1 MTAEDA
7 ERAGFRRILVAV
19 DGSEACAA
27 ALDHAVRL
35 AGLYGCELV
44 GLHVLDSGWP
54 DFIGNDWQSSRG
66 ARQGFLDHVRREY
79 EEQAEAARRQFELAA
94 AGLAGA
100 RFQVLTGD
108 PVSVLA
114 AQIGDAGAK
123 LLVFGR
129 RTFQV
134 CGRPSLN
141 IAATT
146 LARQCSRAVL
156 LLP

>member
-1 MTAEDA
+1 MIAEDT
-7 ERAGFRRILVAV
+7 ERADFRRILVAV
-19 DGSEACAA
+19 DGSEASAV
-27 ALDHAVRL
+27 ALEHAVRL
-35 AGLYGCELV
+35 AGLYGGELV

-66 ARQGFLDHVRREY
+66 ARQGFLDHVRREH

-94 AGLAGA
+94 AGFAGA
-100 RFQVLTGD
+100 RFQVLAGD
-108 PVSVLA
+108 PVAVLA
-114 AQIGDAGAK
+114 AQLDDAGAD

-134 CGRPSLN
+134 CGRPSLKT
-141 IAATT
+141 AATT
-146 LARQCSRAVL
+146 LARQCRGAVL